1 MRHHKRGKEESSS
14 KEEPN
19 RNYRGFLPYALIPL
33 FGTLILFF
41 GSPLMAIETAPYRVV
56 EKDGD
61 FELRQYAPYL
71 VAETLVAGDG
81 DAVGN
86 EGFRRLFAYI
96 SGNNR
101 RKQSIAMTAPVTQEK
116 NSEKIAMTA
125 PVTQEQAAGKF
136 RITFMMPAEYTLESL
151 PEPLDAR
158 VALKAEPG
166 RLTAA
171 VQYSGT
177 WSLKRFEEQ
186 KQKLEEWI
194 VKRGL
199 KPLAEPIWARY
210 DPPFKPWFLRRNE
223 VLIPVE
229 R

>member
-1 MRHHKRGKEESSS
+1 LTSKQAGKNQRPGHGSIV
-14 KEEPN
+14 
-19 RNYRGFLPYALIPL
+19 FLVGLLA
-33 FGTLILFF
+33 LFF

-56 EKDGD
+56 EKEGD
-61 FELRQYAPYL
+61 CELRQYAPYL
-71 VAETLVAGDG
+71 VAETLVEGDMA
-81 DAVGN
+81 AVGN

-101 RKQSIAMTAPVTQEK
+101 RKQSLAMTAPVTQEK
-116 NSEKIAMTA
+116 NAEKIAMTA
-125 PVTQEQAAGKF
+125 PVTQEKAGGKF
-136 RITFMMPAEYTLESL
+136 RITFMMPSEYTLETL
-151 PEPLDAR
+151 PEPLDSR
-158 VALKAEPG
+158 VVLKTEPP
-166 RLTAA
+166 RLTA
-171 VQYSGT
+171 VIQYSGT
-177 WSLKRFEEQ
+177 WSLKRYEEH
-186 KQKLEEWI
+186 KQKLEEWM